1 MHGYALAL
9 CIMQCV
15 LRAYGTHWERAA
27 LLQRLQRQLRFLDK
41 DARDEAAEQYNRLDA
56 EGLFD
61 ATLESSHPK
70 LAVAS
75 VLHAVGVH
83 FASPWS

>member
-1 MHGYALAL
+1 M
-9 CIMQCV
+9 
-15 LRAYGTHWERAA
+15 
-27 LLQRLQRQLRFLDK
+27 LQRLQRQLRFLDK
-41 DARDEAAEQYNRLDA
+41 DARGVATEQYNQLDA

-75 VLHAVGVH
+75 LLHAVGVR